1 MATLQRLYW
10 RTSWWVLDKGYKAEF
25 EEEQRW
31 FCVRASSTERKK
43 GADGRGDRHK
53 KKKVY

>member
-1 MATLQRLYW
+1 MAYQR
-10 RTSWWVLDKGYKAEF
+10 RVLEKGYKAKF

-31 FCVRASSTERKK
+31 FCVRASSTERQR
-43 GADGRGDRHK
+43 GADGRFDLHK

>member
-1 MATLQRLYW
+1 MEPVLMAYQR
-10 RTSWWVLDKGYKAEF
+10 WVLDKGYKAEL

-31 FCVRASSTERKK
+31 FCVRASSPQRKK
-43 GADGRGDRHK
+43 GAGGREDRHK